1 MRNTVIKLAIF
12 TLFTILVTFGLGS
25 IIGNISFFSERYEVN
40 AIFSDATGVLRG
52 DLVKIA
58 GVNVGKVTNFE
69 VDGGNAVV
77 TMEINGEYKL
87 PENVLAEIKYRNLLG
102 QRIINL
108 DRPDIPAT
116 ATLDDGDTIPV
127 EQTTPALD
135 LSTVFNNLR
144 PLIQST
150 NPEHINTVSRA
161 ILQVFEGREG
171 DLEGV
176 LDNLGQLSDTLIGG
190 GQRLT
195 RLITDLDGL
204 AKLLNRESGEIRV
217 GVDRFTELME
227 ALAEV
232 TPTLKRAITQLDT
245 ASTDFGNF
253 LAKNQDNITKD
264 LRDLALVLDII
275 DDNLG
280 HLDDISK
287 QLKEVLLASAR
298 SQSYGEYWNL
308 YVVNLCPEFGEHL
321 PPPFDDLP
329 LEDLPGMCQE

>member
-1 MRNTVIKLAIF
+1 MTRTGIKLAIF
-12 TLFTILVTFGLGS
+12 TLFTILVTMGLAS
-25 IIGNISFFSERYEVN
+25 IIGNISFFADNYEVK
-40 AIFSDATGVLRG
+40 AVFSDATGVLRG

-69 VDGGNAVV
+69 VEGGDAIV
-77 TMEINGEYKL
+77 TMEINGEVRL

-108 DRPDIPAT
+108 SRPDLPST
-116 ATLDDGDTIPV
+116 AMMQEGDTIPV
-127 EQTTPALD
+127 AQTTPALD
-135 LSTVFNNLR
+135 LSTVFNNMR

-161 ILQVFEGREG
+161 ILEVFEGRES

-176 LDNLGQLSDTLIGG
+176 LNNLGELSETLIGG
-190 GQRLT
+190 GQRFSS
-195 RLITDLDGL
+195 LITDLDQL
-204 AKLLNRESGEIRV
+204 AKLLNSESGEIRV

-232 TPTLKRAITQLDT
+232 TPTLERVITQLDT

-253 LAKNQDNITKD
+253 LARNQQNITRD
-264 LRDLALVLDII
+264 LRDLALILDIV
-275 DDNLG
+275 DNNLG
-280 HLDDISK
+280 HLDNVAK
-287 QLKEVLLASAR
+287 QLKEVLLATAR
-298 SQSYGEYWNL
+298 SQSYGAYWNL

-321 PPPFDDLP
+321 PIFNELP
-329 LEDLPGMCQE
+329 IDGIPGTCQE